1 MDDNGNANRTSLSQ
15 QYTPCADIAIDRMF
29 AHKGWICPKCGRVYS
44 PSVCECLYCN
54 NQNAQSGAT
63 TTLDIN
69 INSK

>member
-1 MDDNGNANRTSLSQ
+1 MDDNVKNRTSLSA
-15 QYTPCADIAIDRMF
+15 QYDPFIDGMF
-29 AHKGWICPKCGRVYS
+29 VQKGWVCPKCGRVYS
-44 PSVCECLYCN
+44 PLTQECLYCN

>member
-1 MDDNGNANRTSLSQ
+1 MDNNGNANRTSLSQ
-15 QYTPCADIAIDRMF
+15 QHTPCADRAIDRMF
-29 AHKGWICPKCGRVYS
+29 AQKGWVCPKCGRVYS
-44 PSVCECLYCN
+44 PSTQECFYCN